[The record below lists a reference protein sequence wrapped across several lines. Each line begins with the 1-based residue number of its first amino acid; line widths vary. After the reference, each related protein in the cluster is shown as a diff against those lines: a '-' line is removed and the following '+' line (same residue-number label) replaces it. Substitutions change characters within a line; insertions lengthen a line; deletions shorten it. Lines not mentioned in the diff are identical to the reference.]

1 MFQKTKRSFEN
12 YHTKEMFDMFQHSET
27 HELVLINR
35 ETETQCKTFYC
46 CAFTDVD
53 LKLNT
58 GGQIR
63 LNTGQFIDTS
73 IYKPTHKKF
82 FMQNRFSKFK
92 N

>member
-1 MFQKTKRSFEN
+1 MLQKTKRSYEN
-12 YHTKEMFDMFQHSET
+12 YHTKQMYDMYQHSDT

-35 ETETQCKTFYC
+35 DTGEKLKTFYC

-53 LKLNT
+53 LKLSS

-73 IYKPTHKKF
+73 IHKPTHKKF

>member
-1 MFQKTKRSFEN
+1 MLQKTKRSYEN
-12 YHTKEMFDMFQHSET
+12 YHTKEMFDMFQHSGT

-35 ETETQCKTFYC
+35 ETEMECKTFYC

-53 LKLNT
+53 LKLST
-58 GGQIR
+58 GEQIR

-73 IYKPTHKKF
+73 AHKPTQKKF